1 MSSSA
6 SSNNVEAIFQRLMK
20 LPGIIGAIL
29 VDSNGNPVK
38 TSLDASVSMLYAGRM
53 GQLIHMARSM
63 VRDIDSG
70 NDLGYI
76 RLRTQKHE
84 ILVAQEGNYM
94 VIVVQCSEV
103 LDEARRSITSRAVAA
118 NVSPARH

>member
-63 VRDIDSG
+63 
-70 NDLGYI
+70 
-76 RLRTQKHE
+76 KHE